1 MAATCEH
8 THQGYDR
15 GGGMNGASYLSGC
28 DAVVSSR
35 TSSSVSSPDSTPS
48 ASQAV
53 LVVNAGRVDMV
64 ALEVVG

>member
-1 MAATCEH
+1 
-8 THQGYDR
+8 
-15 GGGMNGASYLSGC
+15 MNGASYLSGC